1 VKNDLAGTSVVLS
14 PSRRQRRALLGLI
27 GSPIGGS
34 ASPAMHEAAGDAVG
48 VRCHYQ
54 LIDVAGA
61 DTGALARLLASSRSL
76 GFAGVNVTFPYK
88 EAVVGLLDALSA
100 GAEAIG
106 AVNTVV
112 IRDGRL
118 IGHNTDAS
126 GFRRA
131 VQPLVEKAGRGPVA
145 LLGAGGVGKAI
156 AFALTELAVAEIR
169 LFDVDPDK
177 AAALAARIGGRARLA
192 QCRSVAEALDGVVGI
207 VNGTPIGMAP
217 NRDSP
222 VPPKLLRAELFVA
235 DAVYSPLWT
244 PLLVAAKAA
253 GAKTM
258 TGRDLAVFQAA
269 DAFELFIGVRP
280 PIEAMAAAF
289 DAVIAD
295 RERDASAA

>member
-1 VKNDLAGTSVVLS
+1 MVHSQ
-14 PSRRQRRALLGLI
+14 SRRKRRALLGLI

-34 ASPAMHEAAGDAVG
+34 ASPAMQEAAGEAVD

-54 LIDVAGA
+54 LVDVAGA
-61 DTGALARLLASSRSL
+61 DTAELARLLFGVRSL

-88 EAVVGLLDALSA
+88 EAVVDVLDALSTSA
-100 GAEAIG
+100 AAIG

-112 IRDGRL
+112 VRDGRL
-118 IGHNTDAS
+118 VGHNTDAS

-145 LLGAGGVGKAI
+145 VLGAGGVGKAI
-156 AFALTELAVAEIR
+156 AFALAELAVAEIR
-169 LFDVDPDK
+169 LFDIDADK
-177 AAALAARIGGRARLA
+177 AAALAARIGGRAKLA
-192 QCRSVAEALDGVVGI
+192 QCRSVAEALDGAIGV

-222 VPPKLLRAELFVA
+222 IPPELLHAGLFVV

-244 PLLVAAKAA
+244 PLLIRAKAA
-253 GAKTM
+253 GARVM

-280 PIEAMAAAF
+280 PIEPMAAAF
-289 DAVIAD
+289 DVVMAN

>member
-1 VKNDLAGTSVVLS
+1 MGNVVQSL
-14 PSRRQRRALLGLI
+14 SRRKRRALLGLI

-54 LIDVAGA
+54 LVDIAGA
-61 DTGALARLLASSRSL
+61 DTAELARLLNGARSL

-88 EAVVGLLDALSA
+88 EAVIGVLDALSA

-106 AVNTVV
+106 AVNSVV
-112 IRDGRL
+112 VRDGRL
-118 IGHNTDAS
+118 VGHNTDAS

-131 VQPLVEKAGRGPVA
+131 VRPLIEAAGRGPIAV
-145 LLGAGGVGKAI
+145 LGAGGVGKAI
-156 AFALTELAVAEIR
+156 AFALAELAVAEIR
-169 LFDVDPDK
+169 IFDVDAGK
-177 AAALAARIGGRARLA
+177 AAAAAARIGGRARLA
-192 QCRSVAEALDGVVGI
+192 SRRSIGEALDGAVGL
-207 VNGTPIGMAP
+207 VNATPIGMTP

-222 VPPKLLRAELFVA
+222 VPAELLHAGLFVV

-244 PLLVAAKAA
+244 PLLVGAKTA

-258 TGRDLAVFQAA
+258 TGRDFAVFQAA
-269 DAFELFIGVRP
+269 DSFELFVGVRP
-280 PIEAMAAAF
+280 PVEPMAAAF

-295 RERDASAA
+295 RERDAGPA

>member
-1 VKNDLAGTSVVLS
+1 VVHS
-14 PSRRQRRALLGLI
+14 QSRRKRRALLGLI

-61 DTGALARLLASSRSL
+61 DTAELARLLSGARSL

-88 EAVVGLLDALSA
+88 EAVVDVLDALSTSA
-100 GAEAIG
+100 AAIG

-112 IRDGRL
+112 VRDGRL
-118 IGHNTDAS
+118 VGHNTDAS

-145 LLGAGGVGKAI
+145 VLGAGGVGKAI
-156 AFALTELAVAEIR
+156 AFALAELAVAEIR
-169 LFDVDPDK
+169 LFDIDADK
-177 AAALAARIGGRARLA
+177 AAALAARIGGRAKLA
-192 QCRSVAEALDGVVGI
+192 QCRSVAEALDSAIGV

-222 VPPKLLRAELFVA
+222 IPSELLHAGLFVV

-244 PLLVAAKAA
+244 PLLIRAKAA
-253 GAKTM
+253 GARAM

-280 PIEAMAAAF
+280 PIEPMAAAF
-289 DAVIAD
+289 DAVMAN